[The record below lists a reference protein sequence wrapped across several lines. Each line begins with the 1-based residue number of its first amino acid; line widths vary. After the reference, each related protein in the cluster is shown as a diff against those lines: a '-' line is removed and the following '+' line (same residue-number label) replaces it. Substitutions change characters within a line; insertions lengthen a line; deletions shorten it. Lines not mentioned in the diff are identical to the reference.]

1 MKDLSCLN
9 LFNLSFSFK
18 LIKTLI
24 VYYKKFKEDT
34 IGRMIRIKDIKRI
47 GIIGFILFFSINLI
61 QAADILGVV
70 KDSEDLPLPGAS
82 VTLKALP
89 DSVLVSY
96 TTADENGDFNLKNI
110 KVGKYEVS
118 LSFTGMNKF
127 TKPLDIDEKIET
139 LNLGV
144 IKLSE
149 NAILLDEAIVKGV
162 RAAVVAKQDTIE
174 FNADSFH
181 TSPNATVDQ
190 LLKKLPG
197 VEVGSDGSITSNG
210 KTISKILVDGKE
222 FFADDPQMATK
233 NLPSNMVD
241 KVQVIDRKSDL
252 ARLTGIDDGEE
263 ETVINLKVKK
273 DMNNGWFGNISAGYG
288 IDDKYNGSFIVNNF
302 HNGNQITLL
311 GGLNNIN
318 ENGFTDRGRNR
329 FRQFGGSG
337 GITTAQRLGLNFNV
351 GNEEIFRIGG
361 NILYSHSDTKRTQKS
376 ATQYLFPDSV
386 SYQDAG
392 SYSNDKGHNLN
403 VDLRLQWNINE
414 NNTLDF
420 RPRFSMN
427 FRDSEK
433 SDSSI
438 LRAGD
443 PLRSLVNE
451 NNNFQ
456 NNQGRSY
463 ETTGNLIFNHKFSSK
478 PGRSF
483 SVNLQYSFSKTRQR
497 ALTWSNIIY
506 YLLHDDDEELY
517 RFLDNKN
524 FANSVEGRLTW
535 TEPIGDVSKGNFMT
549 FAYRT
554 KYQWNN
560 ANAFTYNLPLN
571 EDMEYLFD
579 LDFKGLPEGAIFEP
593 DLSNS
598 FRNRFFTQELQVGYK
613 KVSKT
618 LNLEAGLLFSP
629 SSSKSTD
636 LINSARN
643 IPTRWV
649 WNISPFANVRV
660 KFDGNSSMRANYR
673 ARTTQPSI
681 SQLQP
686 VPDVSN
692 PLNITYG
699 NPELKP
705 TFTQNIGVNF
715 SNFNAEHQR
724 SVMLM
729 VNASFSLNSIVARTI
744 TNSETGGRTTT
755 YSNVNGNTNVM
766 FMGMYTGPFSNT
778 KWRFNTRLN
787 SRYSSTPGYINGDFN
802 RSDNISLSPSAGL
815 TFSSD
820 IFQAS
825 VNPNY
830 TFNTIINSL
839 PQQNNRR
846 THSYGFSAD
855 ASLFLPFGLDISTDL
870 NFSANSGY
878 TTGYNINQWL
888 WNAQLSYSFLSD
900 KSLTFSVRA
909 YDILHQKKNISR
921 SVTANA
927 IVDTEYND
935 LTRYVLFSLTWNF
948 NSLKKKNKGP
958 TGEEEMFQGPPPGVG
973 PGGPPMGPPP
983 GGGPGSRSGGGRPF

>member
-1 MKDLSCLN
+1 MSLKNIFPLYIAIFCVLQTQAVN
-9 LFNLSFSFK
+9 VKGL
-18 LIKTLI
+18 
-24 VYYKKFKEDT
+24 VYDIDDT
-34 IGRMIRIKDIKRI
+34 
-47 GIIGFILFFSINLI
+47 
-61 QAADILGVV
+61 
-70 KDSEDLPLPGAS
+70 PLPGAS
-82 VTLKALP
+82 VTIKSLP
-89 DSVLVSY
+89 DSITIALQA
-96 TTADENGDFNLKNI
+96 TNIEGEFDIENVKP
-110 KVGKYEVS
+110 GKS
-118 LSFTGMNKF
+118 LLLISMTGM
-127 TKPLDIDEKIET
+127 ET
-139 LNLGV
+139 VSKLLNVTDSSENLNLGK
-144 IKLSE
+144 ITLRE
-149 NAILLDEAIVKGV
+149 NAILLKEAVVKGV
-162 RAAVVAKQDTIE
+162 RAAVIAKQDTIE
-174 FNADSFH
+174 FNADSYH

-288 IDDKYNGSFIVNNF
+288 IDDKYNGSFVINNF

-318 ENGFTDRGRNR
+318 ENGFTDRGRGR
-329 FRQFGGSG
+329 FRDFGGNG

-361 NILYSHSDTKRTQKS
+361 NILYSHSDRKVTQKS
-376 ATQYLFPDSV
+376 ATQYLFPDST
-386 SYQDAG
+386 SYQNSG
-392 SYSNDKGHNLN
+392 SYNNDKGHNLN
-403 VDLRLQWNINE
+403 VDLRLQWNIDDY
-414 NNTLDF
+414 NTLDF

-433 SDSSI
+433 NDSSI

-443 PLRSLVNE
+443 ALMSMVNK
-451 NNNFQ
+451 NDNFQ
-456 NNQGRSY
+456 NNKGKSY
-463 ETTGNLIFNHKFSSK
+463 QTSGNLIFNHKFASK

-483 SVNLQYSFSKTRQR
+483 SVNLQYSFSKTLQKS
-497 ALTWSNIIY
+497 LSWSNIIY
-506 YLLHDDDEELY
+506 YLLHDEDEEFY
-517 RFLDNKN
+517 RYLDNKN
-524 FANSVEGRLTW
+524 YSNSVEGRLSW
-535 TEPIGDVSKGNFMT
+535 IEPLGNPQRGNFIT
-549 FAYRT
+549 LSYRT

-560 ANAFTYNLPLN
+560 ADQFTYNLPLPEVGN
-571 EDMEYLFD
+571 LDFD
-579 LDFKGLPEGAIFEP
+579 LGFNGLPFGAEFDP
-593 DLSNS
+593 NLSNS
-598 FRNRFFTQELQVGYK
+598 FRNKFFTQELQIGYK

-618 LNLEAGLLFSP
+618 LNLETGILFSP
-629 SSSKSTD
+629 SSSASHD
-636 LINSARN
+636 LINDARN

-649 WNISPFANVRV
+649 WNVSPFANVRV
-660 KFDGNSSMRANYR
+660 KFSDNSSMRANYR
-673 ARTTQPSI
+673 ARTSQPSI

-686 VPDVSN
+686 VPDVSD
-692 PLNITYG
+692 PLNIKIG

-705 TFTQNIGVNF
+705 TFTQNIGINF
-715 SNFNAEHQR
+715 NNFNAERQQ
-724 SVMLM
+724 SLMLM
-729 VNASFSLNSIVARTI
+729 INASYSLNTIVSRTI
-744 TNSETGGRTTT
+744 TDSETGGRTTT
-755 YSNVNGNTNVM
+755 YSNVNGNTNLF

-778 KWRFNTRLN
+778 KWRFNARFNTR
-787 SRYSSTPGYINGDFN
+787 YASTPGYINGDFN
-802 RSDNISLSPSAGL
+802 RSDNVTLSPSAGI

-825 VNPNY
+825 LNPNY
-830 TFNTIINSL
+830 SFNTVINSL
-839 PQQNNRR
+839 PQQNNRK

-855 ASLFLPFGLDISTDL
+855 ASLYLPFGLDLTTDL
-870 NFSANSGY
+870 NFAANSGY

-900 KSLTFSVRA
+900 KSLTFSVKA
-909 YDILHQKKNISR
+909 YDLLHQKKNILR

-935 LTRYVLFSLTWNF
+935 LTRYVLFSLTWSF

-958 TGEEEMFQGPPPGVG
+958 TGEEDIF
-973 PGGPPMGPPP
+973 MGPPP
-983 GGGPGSRSGGGRPF
+983 GEVRGEGRPSGERRRGRQGPPRGMGGGGRPF